1 MPRLATSRRQAAG
14 CAPLPSAHTGSRY
27 ARHAPERTLLYALV
41 EAHYPDF
48 IARIEAEG
56 RSLPG
61 YVREAFDAYLRCGVL
76 EHGFLRVVCEHCR
89 AERLVAFSCKKRGFC
104 PSCGARRMAES
115 ARHLVEEVFGP
126 RPVRQWVLSFPYPLR
141 FLFASKPEAIGPV
154 LGIVQRVIAGW
165 LADQAGIDRASA
177 QCGAVTLIQR
187 FGSALNLNIH
197 FHMLWLDGVYVEA
210 TELPRRELRLH
221 RARAPT
227 TAQLTQLAAA
237 IAHRVCRHLTR
248 KGWLEGE
255 GESAFLADSAAG
267 DDSMDGLRMSSI
279 TYRIATGRDAGC
291 KVVTLQTLPGDAGSL
306 EGEAGK
312 VGGFSLHAGVAAEA
326 HESHKLEKLCRYIT
340 RPAISEKRLSIALQ
354 GRVRYQLKTPWRN
367 GTTHVEWDP
376 VDFIAK
382 LAALVPPP
390 RAHLTRFHGVFA
402 PNAALRAQLTPSG
415 RGRRHDAAVE
425 PADASAND
433 APRSPEEKRRSM
445 SWAQRLKRVFSID
458 VTACVHCGGTV
469 RIVASIEEPALLQ
482 IVGGDKLI
490 IPLLLMEL
498 HMNPFKG
505 RHFQRDIILWAVRW
519 YCKYGISYRELQEM
533 LAERGVNVDHS
544 TIYRWVQR
552 YAPEMEKRLRWY
564 WRNPSDL
571 CPWHMD
577 ETYVKVNGRWA
588 YL

>member
-1 MPRLATSRRQAAG
+1 
-14 CAPLPSAHTGSRY
+14 
-27 ARHAPERTLLYALV
+27 
-41 EAHYPDF
+41 
-48 IARIEAEG
+48 
-56 RSLPG
+56 
-61 YVREAFDAYLRCGVL
+61 
-76 EHGFLRVVCEHCR
+76 
-89 AERLVAFSCKKRGFC
+89 
-104 PSCGARRMAES
+104 
-115 ARHLVEEVFGP
+115 
-126 RPVRQWVLSFPYPLR
+126 
-141 FLFASKPEAIGPV
+141 
-154 LGIVQRVIAGW
+154 
-165 LADQAGIDRASA
+165 
-177 QCGAVTLIQR
+177 
-187 FGSALNLNIH
+187 
-197 FHMLWLDGVYVEA
+197 
-210 TELPRRELRLH
+210 
-221 RARAPT
+221 
-227 TAQLTQLAAA
+227 
-237 IAHRVCRHLTR
+237 
-248 KGWLEGE
+248 
-255 GESAFLADSAAG
+255 ADSAAG

-458 VTACVHCGGTV
+458 ITACAHCGGAV
-469 RIVASIEEPALLQ
+469 RIVASIEEPTAIRAILAHFEKHGALEQ
-482 IVGGDKLI
+482 A
-490 IPLLLMEL
+490 
-498 HMNPFKG
+498 H
-505 RHFQRDIILWAVRW
+505 
-519 YCKYGISYRELQEM
+519 YRP
-533 LAERGVNVDHS
+533 AAR
-544 TIYRWVQR
+544 
-552 YAPEMEKRLRWY
+552 AP
-564 WRNPSDL
+564 P
-571 CPWHMD
+571 P
-577 ETYVKVNGRWA
+577 A
-588 YL
+588 A